1 MSNTNRDL
9 EPEDAQKIENR
20 IDTILGKTFWELEK
34 AMEEL
39 GHWTPKRFEILS
51 DQIMEALYI

>member
-9 EPEDAQKIENR
+9 EPEYAQNIERRMDAKLE
-20 IDTILGKTFWELEK
+20 KAFWELEK
-34 AMEEL
+34 ASEEL

-51 DQIMEALYI
+51 EQIKKAIYI